1 MRIKTTTLA
10 ITTLF
15 MLILAFLCVILEKNN
30 TFAASVTTVSVNSST
45 AGVQVVSSTNAGVVV
60 TLPTSAAVAVWF
72 AREEETCSTS
82 LTDVRGVRVTPGN
95 GYEFLSK
102 EDQWTGQICAIL
114 ESGSTA
120 VTVSVNTW

>member
-1 MRIKTTTLA
+1 MSTKTVKLVLG
-10 ITTLF
+10 I
-15 MLILAFLCVILEKNN
+15 LILSFICAILIKNSI
-30 TFAASVTTVSVNSST
+30 FAASVTTVSVDSST
-45 AGVQVVSSTNAGVVV
+45 VGVQVVSSTNAGVVV
-60 TLPTSAAVAVWF
+60 TLPSNAAVAVWF

-82 LTDVRGVRVTPGN
+82 LTAVRGVRVTPGN